1 MTDSNLSNFF
11 VKNAFNQFLED
22 KNIKYFNNM
31 DDLVDKFIVYLKD
44 TYPGIEEYDIVKPD
58 KCRAIIVNLVLDEFN
73 ADPTHKSAQFN
84 NWISQKNHLTDMGQK
99 FGHTVKNK
107 ADNAVNKVTNT
118 SLDDLIASVTDKLN
132 LKERNIDFDQLRDR
146 IQQSIKHVYKMRDNG
161 DKVQKTMDITDQAM
175 NTTGEH
181 ADNTTSHI
189 SNSVADHSKSI
200 SDNHGTKS
208 ESNDDTSSHK
218 LTSLRLHDAM
228 DAVLAGLKDATNN
241 LQTALDT
248 TQSTQKQQDDQ
259 QEELKKLRDQVM
271 QKAESDANDSTDNQ
285 DDFDYGY
292 HVFDTEPVDDDID
305 DAENNTP
312 DVNAIFKTTT
322 AEHHSREHLLAIG
335 LAMVSAH
342 MIEKGLLTNNYLRHI
357 TYNEG
362 VWRMYLSIL
371 DPQSD
376 EILGEASYS
385 KKRNTFAYRYAMR
398 RNNAGA
404 LIYTDWEITPQ
415 SIAEDRWRKLLT
427 DDANIAKCYETICDQ
442 MDYDFSDL
450 DNA

>member
-1 MTDSNLSNFF
+1 MSDSNLSNFF

-22 KNIKYFNNM
+22 KNIKYFTNM

-73 ADPTHKSAQFN
+73 ADPTNKSAQFN
-84 NWISQKNHLTDMGQK
+84 NSISQKKHLTDMGQK

-107 ADNAVNKVTNT
+107 ADDALNKVTNT
-118 SLDDLIASVTDKLN
+118 SLDDLITSVTDKLN

-146 IQQSIKHVYKMRDNG
+146 IQQSIKQVYKTLDNG
-161 DKVQKTMDITDQAM
+161 DKVQKTIDITDQAM

-181 ADNTTSHI
+181 ADNTPSRI
-189 SNSVADHSKSI
+189 SNSVVDHSKSI
-200 SDNHGTKS
+200 SDNHGAKS

-218 LTSLRLHDAM
+218 LISLRLHDAV
-228 DAVLAGLKDATNN
+228 DAVLTGLKDATNN

-248 TQSTQKQQDDQ
+248 TQSIQEQHDDQ

-271 QKAESDANDSTDNQ
+271 QKAESDDNDSINNQ
-285 DDFDYGY
+285 HDYDS

-305 DAENNTP
+305 DAEDDTP

-342 MIEKGLLTNNYLRHI
+342 MIEKGLLTNNYLMNI

-376 EILGEASYS
+376 EILG
-385 KKRNTFAYRYAMR
+385 
-398 RNNAGA
+398 
-404 LIYTDWEITPQ
+404 
-415 SIAEDRWRKLLT
+415 
-427 DDANIAKCYETICDQ
+427 
-442 MDYDFSDL
+442 
-450 DNA
+450 

>member
-1 MTDSNLSNFF
+1 MSDSNLSNFF

-73 ADPTHKSAQFN
+73 ADPTHKSVQFN
-84 NWISQKNHLTDMGQK
+84 NSINQKNHLTDMGSK

-107 ADNAVNKVTNT
+107 ADDALNKVSNT
-118 SLDDLIASVTDKLN
+118 SLDELITSVTDKLN
-132 LKERNIDFDQLRDR
+132 LKERNIDFDQLRNR
-146 IQQSIKHVYKMRDNG
+146 IQQSIKQVYKTLDNG
-161 DKVQKTMDITDQAM
+161 DKVQKTIDITDQAM
-175 NTTGEH
+175 DTTGEH
-181 ADNTTSHI
+181 ADNTPSRI
-189 SNSVADHSKSI
+189 SNSVVDHSKSI

-218 LTSLRLHDAM
+218 LTSLRVHDAV
-228 DAVLAGLKDATNN
+228 DVVLAGLKDATNN

-248 TQSTQKQQDDQ
+248 TQSIQEQHDEQ
-259 QEELKKLRDQVM
+259 QEKLNKLRDQVM
-271 QKAESDANDSTDNQ
+271 QKVESDDNDSTNNQ

-305 DAENNTP
+305 DAENDTP

-385 KKRNTFAYRYAMR
+385 KKRNTFAYRYATR
-398 RNNAGA
+398 RNNEGA

-415 SIAEDRWRKLLT
+415 SIAEDRWSKLLT

-450 DNA
+450 DND

>member
-1 MTDSNLSNFF
+1 MADSNLSNFF

-73 ADPTHKSAQFN
+73 ADPTHKSVQFN
-84 NWISQKNHLTDMGQK
+84 NSINQKNHLTDMGSK

-107 ADNAVNKVTNT
+107 ADDALNKVSNT
-118 SLDDLIASVTDKLN
+118 SLDELITSVTDKLN
-132 LKERNIDFDQLRDR
+132 LKERNIDFDQLRNR
-146 IQQSIKHVYKMRDNG
+146 IQQSIKQVYKTLDNG
-161 DKVQKTMDITDQAM
+161 DKVQKTIDITDQAM

-181 ADNTTSHI
+181 ADNTPSRI
-189 SNSVADHSKSI
+189 SNSVVDHSKSI

-218 LTSLRLHDAM
+218 LTSLRVHDAV
-228 DAVLAGLKDATNN
+228 DVVLAGLKDATNN

-248 TQSTQKQQDDQ
+248 TQSIQEQHDEQ
-259 QEELKKLRDQVM
+259 QEKLNKLRDQVM
-271 QKAESDANDSTDNQ
+271 QKVESDDNDSTNNQ

-292 HVFDTEPVDDDID
+292 HVFDTESVDDDID
-305 DAENNTP
+305 DAENDTP

-385 KKRNTFAYRYAMR
+385 KKRNTFAYRYATR
-398 RNNAGA
+398 RNNEGA

-415 SIAEDRWRKLLT
+415 SIAEDRWSKLLT

-450 DNA
+450 DND

>member
-1 MTDSNLSNFF
+1 MADSNLSNFF

-73 ADPTHKSAQFN
+73 ADPTHKSVQFN
-84 NWISQKNHLTDMGQK
+84 NSINQKNHLTDMGSK

-107 ADNAVNKVTNT
+107 ADDALNKVSNT
-118 SLDDLIASVTDKLN
+118 SLDELITSVTDKLN
-132 LKERNIDFDQLRDR
+132 LKERNIDFDQLRNR
-146 IQQSIKHVYKMRDNG
+146 IQQSIKQVYKTLDNG
-161 DKVQKTMDITDQAM
+161 DKVQKTIDITDQAM
-175 NTTGEH
+175 DTTGEH
-181 ADNTTSHI
+181 ADNTPSRI
-189 SNSVADHSKSI
+189 SNSVVDHSKSI

-218 LTSLRLHDAM
+218 LTSLRVHDAV
-228 DAVLAGLKDATNN
+228 DVVLAGLKDATNN

-248 TQSTQKQQDDQ
+248 TQSIQEQHDEQ
-259 QEELKKLRDQVM
+259 QEKLNKLRDQVM
-271 QKAESDANDSTDNQ
+271 QKVESDDNDSTNNQ

-305 DAENNTP
+305 DAENDTP

-385 KKRNTFAYRYAMR
+385 KKRNTFAYRYATR
-398 RNNAGA
+398 RNNEGA

-415 SIAEDRWRKLLT
+415 SIAEDRWSKLLT

-450 DNA
+450 DND

>member
-22 KNIKYFNNM
+22 KNIKYFTNI

-44 TYPGIEEYDIVKPD
+44 TYPGIEDYDIVKPD

-73 ADPTHKSAQFN
+73 ADPTYKSAQFN
-84 NWISQKNHLTDMGQK
+84 NSISQKKHLTDMGSK

-107 ADNAVNKVTNT
+107 ADDAVNKVTNT
-118 SLDDLIASVTDKLN
+118 SLDDLITSVTDKLN
-132 LKERNIDFDQLRDR
+132 LKERNIDSDQLRNR
-146 IQQSIKHVYKMRDNG
+146 IQQSIKQVYKIRDQNG
-161 DKVQKTMDITDQAM
+161 NKVQKTMDILDQAM

-200 SDNHGTKS
+200 SDDNSTKS
-208 ESNDDTSSHK
+208 ESNDNTSSHE
-218 LTSLRLHDAM
+218 LTSLRLHDAI

-248 TQSTQKQQDDQ
+248 NQSTQEQQDEQ
-259 QEELKKLRDQVM
+259 REKLKKLRDQIM
-271 QKAESDANDSTDNQ
+271 QKAEYDDNDSTNNQ
-285 DDFDYGY
+285 DDYDYGY
-292 HVFDTEPVDDDID
+292 HVFDTEPFDDV
-305 DAENNTP
+305 ENDTP

-322 AEHHSREHLLAIG
+322 AEHHSRKHLLAIG
-335 LAMVSAH
+335 LAMVSAY
-342 MIEKGLLTNNYLRHI
+342 MIKKGLLTNNYLMHI
-357 TYNEG
+357 AYNEG

-385 KKRNTFAYRYAMR
+385 KKRNTFAYRYATR
-398 RNNAGA
+398 RNNEGA

>member
-22 KNIKYFNNM
+22 KNIKYFTNIDN
-31 DDLVDKFIVYLKD
+31 LVDKFIVYLKD
-44 TYPGIEEYDIVKPD
+44 TYPGIEDYDIVKPD

-84 NWISQKNHLTDMGQK
+84 NFISQKNHLTDMGSK
-99 FGHTVKNK
+99 FGYTVKNK
-107 ADNAVNKVTNT
+107 ADDALNKVSNT

-132 LKERNIDFDQLRDR
+132 LKERNIDFDQLRNR
-146 IQQSIKHVYKMRDNG
+146 IQQSIRQVYKTLDNG

-175 NTTGEH
+175 NTTGDH
-181 ADNTTSHI
+181 TDNTTSHI
-189 SNSVADHSKSI
+189 SNNVVDHSKSI
-200 SDNHGTKS
+200 LDDHGTKS
-208 ESNDDTSSHK
+208 ESNDDASSYK
-218 LTSLRLHDAM
+218 LNSLRLHDDV

-248 TQSTQKQQDDQ
+248 TQSIQEQHDEQ
-259 QEELKKLRDQVM
+259 QEKLNKLSDQVM
-271 QKAESDANDSTDNQ
+271 QKAESDDNDSINNQ
-285 DDFDYGY
+285 HDYGY

-305 DAENNTP
+305 DAEDDAP

-322 AEHHSREHLLAIG
+322 AEHHSSEHLLAIG

-342 MIEKGLLTNNYLRHI
+342 MIEKGLLTNNYLMNI

-385 KKRNTFAYRYAMR
+385 KKRNTFAYRYATK
-398 RNNAGA
+398 RNNEGA

-415 SIAEDRWRKLLT
+415 SIAEDKWSKLLT

-450 DNA
+450 DND

>member
-11 VKNAFNQFLED
+11 IKNAFNQFLED
-22 KNIKYFNNM
+22 KNIKYFTNIDN
-31 DDLVDKFIVYLKD
+31 LVDKFIVYLKD
-44 TYPGIEEYDIVKPD
+44 TYPGIEDYDIVKPD

-84 NWISQKNHLTDMGQK
+84 NFISQKNHLTDMGSK
-99 FGHTVKNK
+99 FGYTVKNK
-107 ADNAVNKVTNT
+107 ADDALNKVSNT

-132 LKERNIDFDQLRDR
+132 LKERNIDFDQLRNR
-146 IQQSIKHVYKMRDNG
+146 IQQSIRQVYKTLDNG

-175 NTTGEH
+175 NTTGDH
-181 ADNTTSHI
+181 TDNTTSHI
-189 SNSVADHSKSI
+189 SNNVVDHSKSI
-200 SDNHGTKS
+200 LDDHGTKS
-208 ESNDDTSSHK
+208 ESNDDASSYK
-218 LTSLRLHDAM
+218 LNSLRLHDDV

-248 TQSTQKQQDDQ
+248 TQSIQEQHDEQ
-259 QEELKKLRDQVM
+259 QEKLNKLSDQVM
-271 QKAESDANDSTDNQ
+271 QKAESDDNDSINNQ
-285 DDFDYGY
+285 HDYGY

-305 DAENNTP
+305 DAEDDAP

-342 MIEKGLLTNNYLRHI
+342 MIEKGLLTNNYLMNI

-385 KKRNTFAYRYAMR
+385 KKRNTFAYRYATK
-398 RNNAGA
+398 RNNEGA

-415 SIAEDRWRKLLT
+415 SIAEDKWSKLLT

-450 DNA
+450 DND